1 MEKQKHSTYNK
12 LLWLFW
18 SFLGFFLGVVPSI
31 FFLIWTEQNSSYT
44 ILFPTQSLPLL
55 NLKLDS
61 LIFKSIF
68 NLALIFCFGFFH
80 SLLAQN
86 EVQKQLYPFI
96 PERFFRKF
104 YIFVTGM
111 SLFAVTLYWQNTNIE
126 LWSIFTH
133 SNTNKIG
140 SFILLWS
147 IFSIPVL
154 LLKHFNALEFLGL
167 TSIKESG
174 PVKLI
179 QEGIYKYIR
188 HPIYTFT
195 LLAILT
201 TPVMTLDRMLIF
213 FGFFLYLTLGIPIE
227 EKKLISLFGKP
238 YLKYK
243 QNTPAL
249 FPRFF
254 KKH

>member
-1 MEKQKHSTYNK
+1 MEKQSHSIYDK
-12 LLWLFW
+12 LLWFFW
-18 SFLGFFLGVVPSI
+18 SFLGLFLGVIPSV
-31 FFLIWTEQNSSYT
+31 FFLIWTEQNTSYSL
-44 ILFPTQSLPLL
+44 LFPSQSLPLL
-55 NLKLDS
+55 KLQSQS
-61 LIFKSIF
+61 LVIICLF
-68 NLALIFCFGFFH
+68 NLGLLFAFGFFH
-80 SLLAQN
+80 SLLAQKKI
-86 EVQKQLYPFI
+86 QKYFDAVI

-104 YIFVTGM
+104 YVFVTGIT
-111 SLFAVTLYWQNTNIE
+111 LFAVTLYWQKTGVE
-126 LWSIFTH
+126 LWSIFNQ
-133 SNTNKIG
+133 SNTNKVG
-140 SFILLWS
+140 SFILFWS

-174 PVKLI
+174 PVRLI
-179 QEGIYKYIR
+179 QNGIYKYIR

-195 LLAILT
+195 LLAVLT

-213 FGFFLYLTLGIPIE
+213 IGFFLYLLVGIPVE

-249 FPRFF
+249 FPRFL